1 MPLRCSPP
9 EDVLPLAGAIDHE
22 GGALDTPEAPAVE
35 ILLLVGSVLSRDR
48 GVLVREKRE
57 RKAELLGEPLVA
69 QLVIQAD
76 PQHDRVLGLDAREG
90 IAESTGFHA
99 AAWRVVL
106 GIEIED
112 DALAAEFGKG
122 HAASQR
128 AGKREL
134 GSGHSHR
141 QALAGIIEHVELAGL
156 A

>member
-1 MPLRCSPP
+1 MTLHLDPP
-9 EDVLPLAGAIDHE
+9 EDVLHLAVAIDHE

-48 GVLVREKRE
+48 GVL
-57 RKAELLGEPLVA
+57 
-69 QLVIQAD
+69 
-76 PQHDRVLGLDAREG
+76 GLDAWEG
-90 IAESTGFHA
+90 IAESTGFHG

-128 AGKREL
+128 AGK
-134 GSGHSHR
+134 
-141 QALAGIIEHVELAGL
+141 
-156 A
+156 